1 MKSSSNAN
9 SLFPFEAALGFAGF
23 GISVFPELD
32 GSLEG
37 FSLML
42 LLLLQKILDRTSH
55 GLRFIQM
62 EVVTTGKDPMIQV
75 FHIPKPGAK

>member
-1 MKSSSNAN
+1 MKSNSNAN

-32 GSLEG
+32 GSSEG

-42 LLLLQKILDRTSH
+42 FLLQKILDRS
-55 GLRFIQM
+55 GYRLRFIQM
-62 EVVTTGKDPMIQV
+62 QVVTTGKDPMIQV

>member
-1 MKSSSNAN
+1 MKSNRNAN

-23 GISVFPELD
+23 GVSVLPELD
-32 GSLEG
+32 GCSEG

-42 LLLLQKILDRTSH
+42 FLLQKILDRTGH
-55 GLRFIQM
+55 QLRFIQM
-62 EVVTTGKDPMIQV
+62 QVVTTGKDPMIQV

>member
-1 MKSSSNAN
+1 MKSNSNAN

-23 GISVFPELD
+23 GISVFLELD
-32 GSLEG
+32 VSSEG

-42 LLLLQKILDRTSH
+42 FLLQKILDGTGQ

-62 EVVTTGKDPMIQV
+62 QVVTTGKDPMIQV
-75 FHIPKPGAK
+75 FHILKPGAK

>member
-1 MKSSSNAN
+1 MKSNSNAN

-32 GSLEG
+32 GSFEG

-42 LLLLQKILDRTSH
+42 FLLQKILDRIGH
-55 GLRFIQM
+55 RLRFIQM
-62 EVVTTGKDPMIQV
+62 QVVTTGKDPMIQV
-75 FHIPKPGAK
+75 FHILKSGAK

>member
-1 MKSSSNAN
+1 MKSSSKAN
-9 SLFPFEAALGFAGF
+9 SLFHFEAALGFAGF
-23 GISVFPELD
+23 GISVFSELD
-32 GSLEG
+32 GSSEG

-42 LLLLQKILDRTSH
+42 FLLKKVLDRTGH

-62 EVVTTGKDPMIQV
+62 QVVTTGKDPMIQV

>member
-1 MKSSSNAN
+1 MKSKSNAN
-9 SLFPFEAALGFAGF
+9 SLFPFEAALGFSGF

-32 GSLEG
+32 GSSEG

-42 LLLLQKILDRTSH
+42 FLLQKILDRTSH

>member
-1 MKSSSNAN
+1 MKSNSNAN

-23 GISVFPELD
+23 VISVFPELD
-32 GSLEG
+32 GSSEG

-42 LLLLQKILDRTSH
+42 FLLQKILDRTGH

-62 EVVTTGKDPMIQV
+62 EVVTTGKDSMIQI
-75 FHIPKPGAK
+75 FHIPKPGAE